1 MLRTYQA
8 RADAFAGKGDA
19 AAARKTMD
27 EAIAY
32 AKGLPNPASEAT
44 IASLAKKRDGFV
56 AEQPTANS
64 GTSK

>member
-1 MLRTYQA
+1 
-8 RADAFAGKGDA
+8 
-19 AAARKTMD
+19 MD

-32 AKGLPNPASEAT
+32 GKALPTPSSEAT
-44 IASLAKKRDGFV
+44 VAALAKKRDGFV